1 MLIPDLDSDAPI
13 DDNSGIFDTDLRRQI
28 VHEIDIHTKRIDV
41 DISAQL
47 RRQRLKTAAIISS
60 VLIVLILLGVGIN
73 AIRTYI
79 ENNTFIIRAQDIAI
93 ETGKRYTY
101 AVSRNGEF
109 LLDAFLIVNEP
120 TTQNGHTI
128 YHVQQIAPGAN
139 ENRYWS
145 IREDGFYQFLDPKDA
160 YPQIFI
166 PLPLRPNMK
175 WTATTYPNE
184 RYSYAK
190 QTVQATFVA
199 GKEVLLDL
207 PIGPITAIEIIGKA
221 ASDDD
226 SITIWVSKE
235 APIAKLN
242 VDPDD
247 PTYVAELSQID
258 TVQSP

>member
-1 MLIPDLDSDAPI
+1 
-13 DDNSGIFDTDLRRQI
+13 
-28 VHEIDIHTKRIDV
+28 
-41 DISAQL
+41 
-47 RRQRLKTAAIISS
+47 
-60 VLIVLILLGVGIN
+60 
-73 AIRTYI
+73 
-79 ENNTFIIRAQDIAI
+79 
-93 ETGKRYTY
+93 
-101 AVSRNGEF
+101 
-109 LLDAFLIVNEP
+109 
-120 TTQNGHTI
+120 
-128 YHVQQIAPGAN
+128 
-139 ENRYWS
+139 
-145 IREDGFYQFLDPKDA
+145 
-160 YPQIFI
+160 
-166 PLPLRPNMK
+166 MK